1 MNDELILIENKIYEV
16 RGTKVMLDFDLAEL
30 YGIET
35 RTLKQAVR
43 RNIERFPKDFMF
55 MLTKEEA
62 NNLIHIWVSQNV
74 ISPEYNV
81 GSTNIFAFTE
91 NGVSMLSSVLRSP
104 LAIQININ
112 IMRTFTRMRQLVQ
125 RYLSNYNLTNLIPG
139 VLP

>member
-43 RNIERFPKDFMF
+43 RNIERFPEDFMF

-62 NNLIHIWVSQNV
+62 NNLIHIGNV
-74 ISPEYNV
+74 PK
-81 GSTNIFAFTE
+81 
-91 NGVSMLSSVLRSP
+91 
-104 LAIQININ
+104 
-112 IMRTFTRMRQLVQ
+112 
-125 RYLSNYNLTNLIPG
+125 
-139 VLP
+139 LPFYRNPPRHR